1 MVNAFDGSR
10 TADLPPAT
18 RGLLRRR
25 DAALG
30 GAYRLF
36 YDEPVQFARGAGVYL
51 YDPAGVAYLDA
62 YNNVPAVGHSHPQVT
77 EAVARQLAT
86 LNTHTRYLTE
96 GVVGYAERLLALH
109 SLGGPAHAMFTCTGS
124 EAGDLALRIARHY
137 TGAAGVIVTAN
148 AYHGVTAALA
158 EVSPSLG
165 PNVPLGEHVRVV
177 PAPAP
182 GVNFTAA
189 VAWAIADLERHGA
202 RLAAFLADSLFSSD
216 GVLPDPPGF
225 LAPIAEIVHAA
236 GGLYI
241 ADEIQAGFGRTG
253 THLWGYER
261 HGIAP
266 DIVTLGKP
274 MGNGLPVAGIVARQE
289 VLADFGQRA
298 RYFNTFGGNPVCIA
312 AAMAVLDVLEAER
325 LPANAAETGTYLRDG
340 IGRLAAGS
348 AVLAGVR
355 GAGLYLGVDV
365 TDPATGA
372 PSGDLAAVIV
382 NQMRQRRV
390 LISAT
395 GPHGSVL
402 KIRPPLPFGREH
414 ADQLLAVLAEVV
426 SGLEAEKAR
435 PRSG

>member
-1 MVNAFDGSR
+1 
-10 TADLPPAT
+10 
-18 RGLLRRR
+18 
-25 DAALG
+25 
-30 GAYRLF
+30 
-36 YDEPVQFARGAGVYL
+36 
-51 YDPAGVAYLDA
+51 
-62 YNNVPAVGHSHPQVT
+62 
-77 EAVARQLAT
+77 
-86 LNTHTRYLTE
+86 
-96 GVVGYAERLLALH
+96 
-109 SLGGPAHAMFTCTGS
+109 MFTCTGS
-124 EAGDLALRIARHY
+124 EAVDLALRIARHY
-137 TGAAGVIVTAN
+137 TGGTGVIVTAN
-148 AYHGVTAALA
+148 AYHGVTAAVA

-165 PNVPLGEHVRVV
+165 PNVPLGPHVRVV

-189 VAWAIADLERHGA
+189 VAWAIADLARHGT

-216 GVLPDPPGF
+216 GVLPDPAGF
-225 LAPIAEIVHAA
+225 LAPIPEIVHAA

-241 ADEIQAGFGRTG
+241 ADEVQAGFGRTG

-289 VLADFGQRA
+289 VLQDFGAKA

-312 AAMAVLDVLEAER
+312 AATAVLDVLEAER
-325 LPANAAETGTYLRDG
+325 LPANAAETGTYLRDA
-340 IGRLAAGS
+340 IGRLAADS
-348 AVLAGVR
+348 PVLAGVR
-355 GAGLYLGVDV
+355 GAGLYLGIDV
-365 TDPATGA
+365 ADPATGA

-382 NQMRQRRV
+382 NQMRQRQV

-414 ADQLLAVLAEVV
+414 ADQLLAVLADVV
-426 SGLEAEKAR
+426 SALGTY
-435 PRSG
+435 